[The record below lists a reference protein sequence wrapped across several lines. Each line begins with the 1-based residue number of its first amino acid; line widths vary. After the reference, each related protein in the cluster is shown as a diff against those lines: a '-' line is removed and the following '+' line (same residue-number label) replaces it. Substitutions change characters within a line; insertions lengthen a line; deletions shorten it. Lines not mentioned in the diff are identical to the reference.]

1 MSFLDK
7 AKKLLDEHDDKV
19 DQALD
24 KVRAKIDEDKKN
36 QYSDQVGKAVQFAKD
51 HTGEGDTTR
60 PPRAEPPR

>member
-1 MSFLDK
+1 MDK

-24 KVRAKIDEDKKN
+24 KLREKIDENTKN
-36 QYSDQVGKAVQFAKD
+36 QYTDHLDKGVQFAKD

-60 PPRAEPPR
+60 

>member
-1 MSFLDK
+1 MDSFMDK

-24 KVRAKIDEDKKN
+24 KLREEIDENTKN
-36 QYSDQVGKAVQFAKD
+36 QYTDHLDKGVQFAKD

-60 PPRAEPPR
+60 

>member
-1 MSFLDK
+1 MDSFMDK

-24 KVRAKIDEDKKN
+24 KLREKIDENTKN
-36 QYSDQVGKAVQFAKD
+36 QYTDHLDKGVQFAKD

-60 PPRAEPPR
+60 